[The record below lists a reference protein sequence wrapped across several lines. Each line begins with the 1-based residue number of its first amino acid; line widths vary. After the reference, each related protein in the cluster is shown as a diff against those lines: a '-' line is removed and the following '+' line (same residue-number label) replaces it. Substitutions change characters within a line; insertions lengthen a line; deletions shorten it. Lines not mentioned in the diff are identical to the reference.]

1 MSSHYNTE
9 PPPTASATLN
19 TTAGPLHISLFAKQA
34 PLACKNFLQHC
45 LDGYYNGTVFHR
57 VIPDFIIQGG
67 DPTGTGSGGS
77 SIYEDP
83 EFEFD
88 PRDGEKVI
96 FKDEIHSRLRFNR
109 RGLVGMAKAEDGTYG
124 SQFFV
129 TLGSGADRQLTG
141 TCTMFGRIEG
151 DSIYNV
157 VRIAEGELVGGTERP
172 VYAVKVTGCEVGDL
186 GPFKE
191 VLKKREKLAHA
202 APEKKAEGK
211 RDVAKKRKKGKGAK
225 VLLSFAGD
233 EEDIIETTRETKKPK
248 FNTRLV
254 TAGKDTVQ
262 EHSENRYERYE
273 HKQQPKAART
283 SPTHK
288 GQVDI
293 DLQQTHPKRRTS
305 ISPSNSPLTRPR
317 PSSRDPNTQL
327 PLPDPEVPSRS
338 PSSSPAPPAKQSVLS
353 RTTAEIDAL
362 KASMRRNV
370 ATTTEPTRKK
380 SALESLIPETS
391 IRGRRR
397 PAPGSTSGA
406 GLGNGTSQDSEAMRI
421 FNAFKARLEQADLIS
436 TRSKPTDKVDDSKD
450 TNSKHTNDKK
460 PPSTKAG
467 EEGKEGEEDEEHEE
481 QVCDLH
487 FIANCQS
494 CRAWDTSAIAAQID
508 TDLATTTRNHGR
520 EDDDDDNPIDW
531 MTHRLTFGKDMLGK
545 DLNWKR
551 THEDADGLVVIDPRE
566 KEKEVVGNGPAG
578 GGGGGGGGGRRRER
592 ERKRKIEMG
601 HRREWDRK
609 GR

>member
-9 PPPTASATLN
+9 PPPTASATLI
-19 TTAGPLHISLFAKQA
+19 TTAGPLHISLFAKQT

-45 LDGYYNGTVFHR
+45 LDGYYNGTAFHR

-88 PRDGEKVI
+88 SRDGEKVL
-96 FKDEIHSRLRFNR
+96 FRDEIHSRLRFNR

-129 TLGSGADRQLTG
+129 TLGSNADRQLTG

-157 VRIAEGELVGGTERP
+157 VRIAEGDLVEGTERP

-186 GPFKE
+186 GPFKD
-191 VLKKREKLAHA
+191 VLRKREKVAVA
-202 APEKKAEGK
+202 APQKQEGVN
-211 RDVAKKRKKGKGAK
+211 RDVPNKRKKGKGAK
-225 VLLSFAGD
+225 VLLSFADD
-233 EEDIIETTRETKKPK
+233 EEEDMTHATQKMKKPK
-248 FNTRLV
+248 FNTNLITSGEGAV
-254 TAGKDTVQ
+254 PEQNESMQ
-262 EHSENRYERYE
+262 EHK
-273 HKQQPKAART
+273 KQTKVARA

-288 GQVDI
+288 NQADI
-293 DLQQTHPKRRTS
+293 DVQQLHPNRRRS
-305 ISPSNSPLTRPR
+305 VSPSKSPPVSRIPT
-317 PSSRDPNTQL
+317 RDPNTQL
-327 PLPDPEVPSRS
+327 PLPDPEAPSRS
-338 PSSSPAPPAKQSVLS
+338 QSSSPDPPAKRSALS

-370 ATTTEPTRKK
+370 TKTTEPTRKK
-380 SALESLIPETS
+380 SALDSLIPETS

-397 PAPGSTSGA
+397 PTSGSTNGA
-406 GLGNGTSQDSEAMRI
+406 GLGNGTSQDSEAMRM
-421 FNAFKARLEQADLIS
+421 FNAFKARLEQADLMS
-436 TRSKPTDKVDDSKD
+436 SRSKMTEKADDSEHA
-450 TNSKHTNDKK
+450 NSRQLKGKKPQSANAAEDKK
-460 PPSTKAG
+460 GSGDG
-467 EEGKEGEEDEEHEE
+467 EEEKEEEEAEE

-494 CRAWDTSAIAAQID
+494 CRTWDTTAIAAQDD
-508 TDLATTTRNHGR
+508 TAQNHGR
-520 EDDDDDNPIDW
+520 EDDDNPIDW

-551 THEDADGLVVIDPRE
+551 THEDVDGLVVIDPRE
-566 KEKEVVGNGPAG
+566 KEKEVG
-578 GGGGGGGGGRRRER
+578 GGGGAGRRRER
-592 ERKRKIEMG
+592 ERQRKLGSG
-601 HRREWDRK
+601 HRREWDGK

>member
-19 TTAGPLHISLFAKQA
+19 TTAGPLHISLFAKQT

-45 LDGYYNGTVFHR
+45 LDGYYKGTAFHR

-67 DPTGTGSGGS
+67 DPSGTGAGGS

-88 PRDGEKVI
+88 PRDGEKVV

-129 TLGSGADRQLTG
+129 TLGGSADRQLTG
-141 TCTMFGRIEG
+141 TCTLFGRIEG

-157 VRIAEGELVGGTERP
+157 VRIAEGDLVEGTERP

-186 GPFKE
+186 GPFKD
-191 VLKKREKLAHA
+191 VLKKREKVAVA
-202 APEKKAEGK
+202 APTPQEEAK
-211 RDVAKKRKKGKGAK
+211 RDVTKKRRKGKGAK
-225 VLLSFAGD
+225 VLLSFADDD
-233 EEDIIETTRETKKPK
+233 EEDSINATKEAKKPK

-254 TAGKDTVQ
+254 TAGANAILEQNPKLED
-262 EHSENRYERYE
+262 
-273 HKQQPKAART
+273 KQQPEPAVS
-283 SPTHK
+283 SPTLTNQEEK
-288 GQVDI
+288 DAQPVS
-293 DLQQTHPKRRTS
+293 KRRRS
-305 ISPSNSPLTRPR
+305 ISPLQSSPINSKP
-317 PSSRDPNTQL
+317 SRDPNTQL
-327 PLPDPEVPSRS
+327 PLPDPEMPSRS
-338 PSSSPAPPAKQSVLS
+338 PSSSPAPPTKQSALS
-353 RTTAEIDAL
+353 RATAEIDAL

-370 ATTTEPTRKK
+370 STAVEPPRKK
-380 SALESLIPETS
+380 SALETLIPETS

-397 PAPGSTSGA
+397 PAPGSAHGA
-406 GLGNGTSQDSEAMRI
+406 GLSNGTSSQDAEAMRI
-421 FNAFKARLEQADLIS
+421 LNAFKARLEQAESLSNRSQVTKDNQAE
-436 TRSKPTDKVDDSKD
+436 SKPRQDKEKD
-450 TNSKHTNDKK
+450 
-460 PPSTKAG
+460 
-467 EEGKEGEEDEEHEE
+467 EEE

-487 FIANCQS
+487 FIAHCQS
-494 CRAWDTSAIAAQID
+494 CQAWDQNGATDAA
-508 TDLATTTRNHGR
+508 ATRGDA
-520 EDDDDDNPIDW
+520 DDDDPVDW
-531 MTHRLTFGKDMLGK
+531 MTHKLTFGKDMLGK

-566 KEKEVVGNGPAG
+566 KEKEVVQMARGK
-578 GGGGGGGGGRRRER
+578 GRGRER
-592 ERKRKIEMG
+592 ERQRKMETG
-601 HRREWDRK
+601 HQREWDQK

>member
-19 TTAGPLHISLFAKQA
+19 TTAGPLHISLFAKQT

-67 DPTGTGSGGS
+67 DPTGTGAGGS
-77 SIYEDP
+77 SIYEDA

-88 PRDGEKVI
+88 PRDGEKVV

-129 TLGSGADRQLTG
+129 TLGTGADRQLTG

-157 VRIAEGELVGGTERP
+157 VRIAEGDLVEGTERP

-186 GPFKE
+186 GPFKG
-191 VLKKREKLAHA
+191 VLRKREKVAVA
-202 APEKKAEGK
+202 APEKQREEMQ
-211 RDVAKKRKKGKGAK
+211 DPTEKRKKGKGTK
-225 VLLSFAGD
+225 VLLSFADD
-233 EEDIIETTRETKKPK
+233 EEEDTSETTQATKKPK

-254 TAGKDTVQ
+254 NAGDGTIPKEKDTTN
-262 EHSENRYERYE
+262 ETR
-273 HKQQPKAART
+273 QQAKVLRASPAR
-283 SPTHK
+283 K
-288 GQVDI
+288 GQAGTRV
-293 DLQQTHPKRRTS
+293 QPPHPKRRRS
-305 ISPSNSPLTRPR
+305 ISLSKSPSMNHRA
-317 PSSRDPNTQL
+317 SRDPNTQL

-338 PSSSPAPPAKQSVLS
+338 PSSSPAPPNKQSTLS

-362 KASMRRNV
+362 KSSMRRNTST
-370 ATTTEPTRKK
+370 AAKPSQKK

-397 PAPGSTSGA
+397 RVPGSV
-406 GLGNGTSQDSEAMRI
+406 NGTGVGSATSQDSEAMRM
-421 FNAFKARLEQADLIS
+421 FHAFKARLEQAESIS
-436 TRSKPTDKVDDSKD
+436 SLSKD
-450 TNSKHTNDKK
+450 IDPPEDDEHANPRPNKDQRHNKPQSSK
-460 PPSTKAG
+460 SVEGG
-467 EEGKEGEEDEEHEE
+467 EDADEE
-481 QVCDLH
+481 QTCDLH

-494 CRAWDTSAIAAQID
+494 CRAWDTSAMTD
-508 TDLATTTRNHGR
+508 TDAATSRTQGLDD
-520 EDDDDDNPIDW
+520 DDDDDNPIDW
-531 MTHRLTFGKDMLGK
+531 MTHKLTFGRDMLGK
-545 DLNWKR
+545 DLSWKR
-551 THEDADGLVVIDPRE
+551 MHEHADGLVVIDPRE
-566 KEKEVVGNGPAG
+566 KEKEVVGSASGS
-578 GGGGGGGGGRRRER
+578 GRRRER
-592 ERKRKIEMG
+592 ERLRKMETG

>member
-1 MSSHYNTE
+1 MSSRYNTE
-9 PPPTASATLN
+9 PLPTATATLN

-88 PRDGEKVI
+88 PRDGEKVM

-186 GPFKE
+186 GPFKD
-191 VLKKREKLAHA
+191 VLRKREKVARA
-202 APEKKAEGK
+202 APQKQAEGN
-211 RDVAKKRKKGKGAK
+211 RDVAKRKKGKGAK

-233 EEDIIETTRETKKPK
+233 EEDMIETTRETKKPK

-254 TAGKDTVQ
+254 TAGKDTVE
-262 EHSENRYERYE
+262 EHGENSHK

-288 GQVDI
+288 AQADI
-293 DLQQTHPKRRTS
+293 DLQRTHPKTRRS
-305 ISPSNSPLTRPR
+305 ISPSNSPPTSRR

-327 PLPDPEVPSRS
+327 PLPDPEAPSRS
-338 PSSSPAPPAKQSVLS
+338 PSFSPGPPAKQSALS

-370 ATTTEPTRKK
+370 ATTTERTRKR

-397 PAPGSTSGA
+397 PAPGSTSGS
-406 GLGNGTSQDSEAMRI
+406 GLGNGASQDSEAMRM
-421 FNAFKARLEQADLIS
+421 FNAFKARLEHADLIS
-436 TRSKPTDKVDDSKD
+436 SRSNPTDKADDTKD
-450 TNSKHTNDKK
+450 TNSRHTNDKK
-460 PPSTKAG
+460 PLSAKAR
-467 EEGKEGEEDEEHEE
+467 EEGKEGEEVEEEE

-487 FIANCQS
+487 FITNCQS
-494 CRAWDTSAIAAQID
+494 CRAWDTTAIAAQID
-508 TDLATTTRNHGR
+508 NDPAATTRNHGR
-520 EDDDDDNPIDW
+520 EDDNDDNPIDW

-545 DLNWKR
+545 DLSWKR

-566 KEKEVVGNGPAG
+566 KEKEVVGNGPG
-578 GGGGGGGGGRRRER
+578 GGSGRRRER
-592 ERKRKIEMG
+592 ERQRKIETG
-601 HRREWDRK
+601 NRREWDRK

>member
-19 TTAGPLHISLFAKQA
+19 TTAGPLHISLFAKQT

-45 LDGYYNGTVFHR
+45 LDGYYNGTSFHR

-67 DPTGTGSGGS
+67 DPTGTGAGGS

-88 PRDGEKVI
+88 SRDGEKVV
-96 FKDEIHSRLRFNR
+96 FKDEIHSRLRFTR

-157 VRIAEGELVGGTERP
+157 VKIAEGDLVEGTERP

-186 GPFKE
+186 GPFKD
-191 VLKKREKLAHA
+191 VLKKREKVAVA
-202 APEKKAEGK
+202 APERQEEGK
-211 RDVAKKRKKGKGAK
+211 RDVTKKRKKVKGAK
-225 VLLSFAGD
+225 VLLSFADD
-233 EEDIIETTRETKKPK
+233 EEEDMIDATQETKKPK

-254 TAGKDTVQ
+254 TAEGTVP
-262 EHSENRYERYE
+262 EKKENGHEN
-273 HKQQPKAART
+273 KQQPKAART
-283 SPTHK
+283 SPALK
-288 GQVDI
+288 SQIDI
-293 DLQQTHPKRRTS
+293 DVQQPHSKRRRS
-305 ISPSNSPLTRPR
+305 VSPSKSPPLSRR
-317 PSSRDPNTQL
+317 LSRDPNTQL

-338 PSSSPAPPAKQSVLS
+338 PSSSPTPPTKQSALS

-370 ATTTEPTRKK
+370 STAAEPAPKK

-397 PAPGSTSGA
+397 PGPGNANGTGF
-406 GLGNGTSQDSEAMRI
+406 GTGTSQDSDAMKM
-421 FNAFKARLEQADLIS
+421 FNAFKARLEQAESIS
-436 TRSKPTDKVDDSKD
+436 SRSKNTDKADDDQDANSSRAKD
-450 TNSKHTNDKK
+450 QRNNERQSA
-460 PPSTKAG
+460 KAG
-467 EEGKEGEEDEEHEE
+467 EEEEEEEE
-481 QVCDLH
+481 QEEEEQEEEEQLCDLH

-494 CRAWDTSAIAAQID
+494 CRAWDTSAIAAQPD
-508 TDLATTTRNHGR
+508 TDATTAQNQGR
-520 EDDDDDNPIDW
+520 DGTDDNPIDW
-531 MTHRLTFGKDMLGK
+531 MTHKLTFGKDKLGK

-566 KEKEVVGNGPAG
+566 KEKEVVGSGSG
-578 GGGGGGGGGRRRER
+578 SGRRRER
-592 ERKRKIEMG
+592 ERQRKIGTG
-601 HRREWDRK
+601 HQREWDRK